1 MGKKAKKSRLAGI
14 PAWALSLMTLVVL
27 IILLVILEDPK
38 NPGFSTIQIIGYTFF
53 AIWITAACF
62 FICRKYPKSVW
73 YTPVICNA
81 VGILGLIANITL
93 TIAVPDYDTPLSETI
108 LWVSICV
115 ISVIGATIGAKIG
128 RRRIEKVNN

>member
-1 MGKKAKKSRLAGI
+1 MGEKAKKTRLAGI
-14 PAWALSLMTLVVL
+14 PAWAWSVMTLFVL

-38 NPGFSTIQIIGYTFF
+38 NDGYFSTIQIIGYAFCGIF
-53 AIWITAACF
+53 ITAACF

-93 TIAVPDYDTPLSETI
+93 TIAVPDYGTPSSEII
-108 LWVSICV
+108 LWVGIIV
-115 ISVIGATIGAKIG
+115 LSVIGAIVGARIG
-128 RRRIEKVNN
+128 RSIAKQ